1 MIKTSSQR
9 ILALCMVVSLVTS
22 CGGTATG
29 PARITNY
36 EAPGNLESRRDI
48 GCAGLG
54 SIRNTYSPAD
64 LYRGIPK
71 CVEQRDFEA
80 GIFLFALAGIYGRY
94 DSLRV
99 ADRTAHQAVTVLR
112 MRYVDELPE
121 APKKALF
128 ERLRAIADNPER
140 LSNLCAR
147 IREVGSPNYYPRYMV
162 QHGMGAF
169 LGNSTKDGLV
179 PEFNSITAWEKAL
192 DSYLH
197 CPTQAAR

>member
-1 MIKTSSQR
+1 MIRASSYR
-9 ILALCMVVSLVTS
+9 IFALCAVASLVTS
-22 CGGTATG
+22 CGGNTTS

-80 GIFLFALAGIYGRY
+80 GIFLFALAGVYGRY

-99 ADRTAHQAVTVLR
+99 ADRSAHQAVTVLR
-112 MRYVDELPE
+112 MKYVDELPE
-121 APKKALF
+121 GDKKALF
-128 ERLRAIADNPER
+128 ERLRAIADNPGR

-147 IREVGSPNYYPRYMV
+147 IREVGTPNYYPRYMV

-169 LGNSTKDGLV
+169 LGNPTKDGLV
-179 PEFNSITAWEKAL
+179 AEFDSLTAWEKAL

-197 CPTQAAR
+197 CPTQAPR